1 LSKKE
6 FNNMKRIFTLITLL
20 VIFTQLLAACA
31 PAPTEAPAQ
40 PAAPTQAEEKP
51 APTEAAA
58 PTEAPAPTEAAPT
71 EAAPTEAA
79 ASEPV
84 SIIFYQRGYVEGGTD
99 AGTVNTDKA
108 IVAFEAANPN
118 IDVQIIGIP
127 WTAEGDTKLE
137 AALAAG
143 TDINVFRVTSP
154 NLPRYAKQGILSD
167 IEPYLT
173 DEDRSDFFES
183 GFQVATVDGKV
194 WAWPLWVTAITIFAN
209 KAMLDEKGIA
219 PATLDDPWT
228 WDEFVDACKKLTYKK
243 EDGTQVY
250 GFSAS
255 SKWGAVEYYPL
266 MYIDG
271 GRILSEDGTQFV
283 QNSPEGVSAMQ
294 KIADLAL
301 VHKCTPPDF
310 GTVDQATVRS
320 QFLEQ
325 QNLAMQMSTPGYL
338 PDVEKKEGFSLVVI
352 PPPMGELDKLVT
364 NGAFG
369 LFAVVDTEDEAK
381 EAAAHEL
388 AKYLT
393 GAQVAKDVEGW
404 QLAPGLRRSNTSYG
418 TNANREMIAKLVEF
432 GVYEA
437 PVAVPAEVGTQYGA
451 ALQEVIL
458 GAKTAQQAMDDIA
471 PVYQQ
476 ALDELAQ

>member
-1 LSKKE
+1 
-6 FNNMKRIFTLITLL
+6 MKRLFSLITVL
-20 VIFTQLLAACA
+20 VMLSQLIACA
-31 PAPTEAPAQ
+31 P
-40 PAAPTQAEEKP
+40 
-51 APTEAAA
+51 AAA
-58 PTEAPAPTEAAPT
+58 PTEPAAQQPAATQGEQQQEP
-71 EAAPTEAA
+71 AQ
-79 ASEPV
+79 SEKV
-84 SIIFYQRGYVEGGTD
+84 SIVFYQRGYVEGGTD
-99 AGTVNTDKA
+99 AGTVATDAA
-108 IVAFEAANPN
+108 IAAFEKANPD

-137 AALAAG
+137 AALAAK
-143 TDINVFRVTSP
+143 TDINIFRVTSP
-154 NLPRYAKQGILSD
+154 NLPRYAKQGVLSN
-167 IEPYLT
+167 IEPFLT
-173 DEDRSDFFES
+173 EEDRADFYES
-183 GFQVATVDGKV
+183 GFQVATVDGKI

-209 KAMLDEKGIA
+209 QQLLEEKGIT
-219 PATLDDPWT
+219 PATIDDPWT
-228 WDEFVDACKKLTYKK
+228 WDEFVDACKKLTYTK

-250 GFSAS
+250 GFTSS

-271 GRILSEDGTQFV
+271 GRILSEDGTKFV
-283 QNSPEGVSAMQ
+283 QNQPEGVSAMQ

-310 GTVDQATVRS
+310 GTVDQATSRS

-325 QNLAMQMSTPGYL
+325 QTVAMQMSTPGYL
-338 PDVEKKEGFSLVVI
+338 PDVEKKEGFSVVVM
-352 PPPMGELDKLVT
+352 PPPMGDMDKLVT

-369 LFAVVDTEDEAK
+369 LFAVVNVDDQAK
-381 EAAAHEL
+381 VQASHEL

-404 QLAPGLRRSNTSYG
+404 QLAPGLRRSNTAYG
-418 TNANREMIAKLVEF
+418 TTPNREMIAELVEY

-458 GAKTAQQAMDDIA
+458 GAKSAQQAMDDIA
-471 PVYQQ
+471 PIYQS
-476 ALDELAQ
+476 ALDELNK